1 MSMEIR
7 DRKSVQGVGAARP
20 GQGVAAPQAAAQAGP
35 ARDVLA
41 VGGIP
46 EVELTPNVVRAL
58 TALMAEVEQLRHEL
72 EDARLRIGYLEKLVD
87 EDPLMPV
94 VNRRA
99 FLRELSRMM
108 AFAQRY
114 GVAASIV
121 YFDVNNMKHI
131 NDTYGH
137 SAGDAALV
145 AVAKILIENVRTTDV
160 VGRLGGDEMG
170 VLLMQND
177 KALADRKAVELADLI
192 ANHPVKVEGGTV
204 HVTVSYGV
212 HSFAQGDSAGEVIE
226 AADRAMYSRKTAGR
240 AAAK

>member
-1 MSMEIR
+1 MEIQ
-7 DRKSVQGVGAARP
+7 DRKSVQGVGALRP
-20 GQGVAAPQAAAQAGP
+20 GAPVQAPPAAAPAIP
-35 ARDVLA
+35 LRDSLA

-46 EVELTPNVVRAL
+46 EAELTPNVIRAL

-72 EDARLRIGYLEKLVD
+72 EDARARIGYLEKLVD

-121 YFDVNNMKHI
+121 YFDVNNMKYI

-145 AVAKILIENVRTTDV
+145 TVAKVLVDNVRTTDV

-177 KALADRKAVELADLI
+177 RALAERKAAELAELI
-192 ANHPVKVEGGTV
+192 AAQDIKIQGGTV
-204 HVTVSYGV
+204 RVTVSWGV
-212 HSFAQGDSAGEVIE
+212 HGFSHGDSAGEVIE
-226 AADRAMYSRKTAGR
+226 AADRAMYRLKSASRPV
-240 AAAK
+240 AK

>member
-1 MSMEIR
+1 M
-7 DRKSVQGVGAARP
+7 
-20 GQGVAAPQAAAQAGP
+20 
-35 ARDVLA
+35 
-41 VGGIP
+41 GGIP
-46 EVELTPNVVRAL
+46 EIELTPNVVRAL

-114 GVAASIV
+114 GVAASII

-145 AVAKILIENVRTTDV
+145 AVAKILLENVRTTDV

-177 KALADRKAVELADLI
+177 RALADRKAVELADLI
-192 ANHPVKVEGGTV
+192 ANYDIGVGPGITAR
-204 HVTVSYGV
+204 VTVSYGV
-212 HSFAQGDSAGEVIE
+212 HGFAQGDSAGEVIE
-226 AADRAMYSRKTAGR
+226 AADRAMYRSK
-240 AAAK
+240 AATKSPATEANGPVTR

>member
-1 MSMEIR
+1 MEIR
-7 DRKSVQGVGAARP
+7 DRKAVQGVGAARA
-20 GQGVAAPQAAAQAGP
+20 GQPVAPAPAAPQAAP

-72 EDARLRIGYLEKLVD
+72 EDARSRIAYLEKLVD

-121 YFDVNNMKHI
+121 YFDVNNMKRI
-131 NDTYGH
+131 NDTHGH

-145 AVAKILIENVRTTDV
+145 AVAKILLENVRATDV

-170 VLLMQND
+170 VLLMQSD
-177 KALADRKAVELADLI
+177 RAVADRKAAELAELI

-204 HVTVSYGV
+204 QVTVSYGV
-212 HSFAQGDSAGEVIE
+212 HGFAKGDSAGEVIE
-226 AADRAMYSRKTAGR
+226 AADRAMYDRKTASKS
-240 AAAK
+240 AAK